1 MAALR
6 VNFGTTAYD
15 WDSNTSRYAP
25 VQFNAGIETAGIPL
39 GVDYSGVIFGSDLI
53 ISVCAGKVVRG
64 YTVRA
69 EYSGGWAYRPSGVGS
84 NPTWMRNGS
93 ASVVALRGILR
104 SAAGIVFSLPPT
116 GASASNTAT
125 EVERSYPI
133 GRVPQPAGGLAG
145 ASKDAVLQAWNGG
158 SGSFSTSPRV
168 GGSALNDYMVANPGW
183 KNSWTCPRLSVDV
196 TLLLSDMP
204 RRTHAA
210 SIEIRGSDQDVP
222 VALAYPDGE
231 PVVGVPVTL
240 RASNSNVVVNGEDSY
255 SFYASEATSVT
266 DSTGVASFSVRGQK
280 AGSATLAVVLKDD
293 WAAYSD
299 LYQPAFGTA
308 PISATVTAPWQQ
320 QAKPPLVSPT
330 LSCVFYPEQQAVEER
345 SAYVTYQDSAGWNA
359 GANSVDQLGGDVEL
373 VFTQLPATGVV
384 IGFTQDRDN
393 PGDRGRITHG
403 FYFHRNLAGSPVAQV
418 IESGVTKSDELPHTS
433 SIEWRVQRAGGV
445 VRYLADGEVVCQ
457 SLIPSDGELS
467 VGCAL
472 YASTDAV
479 ES

>member
-1 MAALR
+1 MASLR
-6 VNFGTTAYD
+6 FNFGTTAYD
-15 WDSNTSRYAP
+15 WDGNAGRYVP
-25 VQFNAGIETAGIPL
+25 VQINSGDAVAGIPF
-39 GVDYSGVIFGSDLI
+39 GIDYSGVLFGSADNI
-53 ISVCAGKVVRG
+53 VMCAGKVVRG

-69 EYSGGWAYRPSGVGS
+69 EYSGGWSSRPAGIGS

-93 ASVVALRGILR
+93 AGVVALSNVLRG
-104 SAAGIVFSLPPT
+104 STAVAFTLPPT
-116 GASASNTAT
+116 GASAANTAT
-125 EVERSYPI
+125 VAERSYPI
-133 GRVPQPAGGLAG
+133 GRIPLPAGGLAG
-145 ASKDAVLQAWNGG
+145 PSKESVMQAWNGG
-158 SGSFSTSPRV
+158 IGSFNTSPRV
-168 GGSALNDYMVANPGW
+168 GGQQLNDYMVANPSW

-204 RRTHAA
+204 RRTHAT
-210 SIEIRGSDQDVP
+210 SIEIQGSDQAVP
-222 VALAYPDGE
+222 VTLAYPGGE

-240 RASNSNVVVNGEDSY
+240 RASNTNALVNGHSSLD
-255 SFYASEATSVT
+255 FYASEATSVT
-266 DSTGVASFSVRGQK
+266 DSTGVAAFSVRGQK
-280 AGSATLAVVLKDD
+280 VGSATLDVVLKDE
-293 WAAYSD
+293 WAIYSD
-299 LYQPAFGTA
+299 LYTPAFGTA
-308 PISATVTAPWQQ
+308 PISVTVKESPQ
-320 QAKPPLVSPT
+320 QANPPLVSPT

-345 SAYVTYQDSAGWNA
+345 SAYVTYEDSAGWNA
-359 GANSVDQLGGDVEL
+359 GANSVDQLDGDVEL
-373 VFTQLPATGVV
+373 VFTQPPATGVV
-384 IGFTQDRDN
+384 IGFTQSRDDPADRD
-393 PGDRGRITHG
+393 RITHG